1 MHLFTICRNRNNHI
15 VFRFFVAHVFY
26 ERKPIMNMN
35 ISVFIFGYISIF
47 GYIVFCCDISINLA
61 DFFSCFFSSGK
72 FHWFFTWIQANQ
84 MNWKKKTNENYFCN
98 LLKIHDG
105 KKRSVVAKLLQ
116 KYFHRNVQI
125 ALLIFTRIQRFTK
138 FWWLNIQVS
147 EKIVDFHVHLFALD
161 WSWCLIYFCYLQFF
175 IVLFLFLHS
184 KLIFIHETGN

>member
-47 GYIVFCCDISINLA
+47 GYIVILLWYFHQFDW
-61 DFFSCFFSSGK
+61 FFFMLFPSGK

-84 MNWKKKTNENYFCN
+84 MNWKKNEWKLFLQFVENSWRQ
-98 LLKIHDG
+98 
-105 KKRSVVAKLLQ
+105 KRSVVAKLLQ

-138 FWWLNIQVS
+138 FWCLNIQVS

-161 WSWCLIYFCYLQFF
+161 
-175 IVLFLFLHS
+175 
-184 KLIFIHETGN
+184 